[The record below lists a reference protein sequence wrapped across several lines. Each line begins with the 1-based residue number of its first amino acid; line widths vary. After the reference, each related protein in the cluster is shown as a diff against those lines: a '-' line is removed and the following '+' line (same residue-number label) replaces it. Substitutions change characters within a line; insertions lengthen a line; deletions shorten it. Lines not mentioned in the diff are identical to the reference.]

1 MALDH
6 ALLVSLLE
14 KPSSGYEL
22 ARRFDRSIGYFW
34 HATHQQIYRVLAR
47 MEASGWISG
56 EVQAGET
63 APDRKVF
70 SVTGPGRE
78 ELSRWLGQ
86 PAEPDGVRDTLM
98 VKLRG
103 AAFDDPAR
111 LLPEFERHRAA
122 HADRLSRYRAIESRD
137 FAGAQSASPA
147 MPSSGAQG
155 ASLGVDGRR
164 SASPA
169 TQSDSTV
176 TLERQQALQHLV
188 LKSGIRYE
196 QAWLEWCEESMS
208 LLRSFNQSQSTRTT
222 P

>member
-56 EVQAGET
+56 EVRAGET

-70 SVTGPGRE
+70 TVTAPGRK
-78 ELSRWLGQ
+78 ELSHWLGQ
-86 PAEPDGVRDTLM
+86 PGEPDGVRDTLM

-103 AAFDDPAR
+103 AAFDDPTR
-111 LLPEFERHRAA
+111 LLPELERHRIA

-137 FAGAQSASPA
+137 FAGA
-147 MPSSGAQG
+147 
-155 ASLGVDGRR
+155 
-164 SASPA
+164 
-169 TQSDSTV
+169 
-176 TLERQQALQHLV
+176 LERQQALQHLV

-208 LLRSFNQSQSTRTT
+208 LLRSFDQSQSTRTT

>member
-34 HATHQQIYRVLAR
+34 HATHQQIYRVLSR
-47 MEASGWISG
+47 MVSAGWIVA
-56 EVQAGET
+56 EVQPGES

-70 SVTGPGRE
+70 SVAARGRD
-78 ELSRWLGQ
+78 ELSRWMGEPVQ
-86 PAEPDGVRDTLM
+86 PESTRDALL
-98 VKLRG
+98 VKLRA

-111 LLPEFERHRAA
+111 LLPELERHRIA

-137 FAGAQSASPA
+137 FAGARSAGPGMQSTGAQSAGPD
-147 MPSSGAQG
+147 MDHTGP
-155 ASLGVDGRR
+155 
-164 SASPA
+164 
-169 TQSDSTV
+169 
-176 TLERQQALQHLV
+176 LERQQALQYLV

-196 QAWLEWCEESMS
+196 QAWLEWCGEAMG
-208 LLRSFNQSQSTRTT
+208 LLRGF
-222 P
+222 